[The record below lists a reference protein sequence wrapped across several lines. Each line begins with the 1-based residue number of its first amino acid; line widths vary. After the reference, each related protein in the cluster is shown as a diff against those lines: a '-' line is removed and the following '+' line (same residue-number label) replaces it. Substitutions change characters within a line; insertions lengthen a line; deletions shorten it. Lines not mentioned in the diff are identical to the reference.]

1 MKIWKENLKYNK
13 QLNLLRKNYFKAATN
28 SIYKAAYVKNFIYL
42 AAMGANLSRPL
53 NISDPAAF
61 FAERATRIDDTLETL
76 DQLVRRTA
84 TSTSRIEVLEIRLGR
99 QVREL
104 GDSIARSSRGNQTCQ
119 GICRCRGTPQTTS
132 PYVTMRA
139 NPPTSTI
146 TTPPLT
152 RQTQDRQQLI
162 FGQETVPDGLSP
174 EQRATRCTTVGVE
187 TYSTPRPILKF
198 REPADRLWGMH
209 LASPRCAARSAFEK
223 R

>member
-1 MKIWKENLKYNK
+1 MKLIKKKIILKQQQIAYIK
-13 QLNLLRKNYFKAATN
+13 QRML
-28 SIYKAAYVKNFIYL
+28 KNFIYL

-61 FAERATRIDDTLETL
+61 FAERATRIEETLETL

-104 GDSIARSSRGNQTCQ
+104 GDSIARSRRSATCQ
-119 GICRCRGTPQTTS
+119 GICRCQSTPQPAS

-146 TTPPLT
+146 TTPPPT

-162 FGQETVPDGLSP
+162 FGQETIPDGLSP

-198 REPADRLWGMH
+198 REPADRL
-209 LASPRCAARSAFEK
+209 
-223 R
+223 

>member
-1 MKIWKENLKYNK
+1 
-13 QLNLLRKNYFKAATN
+13 
-28 SIYKAAYVKNFIYL
+28 
-42 AAMGANLSRPL
+42 MGANLSRPL
-53 NISDPAAF
+53 NISDPTAF

-119 GICRCRGTPQTTS
+119 GICRWRKPPPARCSRRCRGTPQTTS

-146 TTPPLT
+146 TTPPPT

-198 REPADRLWGMH
+198 REPADRL
-209 LASPRCAARSAFEK
+209 
-223 R
+223 